1 MPSRALA
8 ELFFHFWIKIANC
21 EHAHSESPPG
31 GKPTRRAFIACIR
44 LLIPQRY
51 RYGMT
56 TQIAVR
62 LPDEMVEF
70 LDQLVAQ
77 GEAKSRAAVMRA
89 LELDRRRR
97 MAEHDA
103 AIYAGSK
110 DRD

>member
-1 MPSRALA
+1 
-8 ELFFHFWIKIANC
+8 
-21 EHAHSESPPG
+21 
-31 GKPTRRAFIACIR
+31 
-44 LLIPQRY
+44 
-51 RYGMT
+51 MT

-70 LDQLVAQ
+70 LDQLLMR
-77 GEAKSRAAVMRA
+77 GEAKSRAAAVTRA

-110 DRD
+110 ERDLDSLAAWGEEH

>member
-1 MPSRALA
+1 
-8 ELFFHFWIKIANC
+8 
-21 EHAHSESPPG
+21 
-31 GKPTRRAFIACIR
+31 
-44 LLIPQRY
+44 
-51 RYGMT
+51 MT

-77 GEAKSRAAVMRA
+77 GDAKSRAAAVAHAIER
-89 LELDRRRR
+89 DRRRR

-110 DRD
+110 DRDLDSLAAWAAKNINLSDLD